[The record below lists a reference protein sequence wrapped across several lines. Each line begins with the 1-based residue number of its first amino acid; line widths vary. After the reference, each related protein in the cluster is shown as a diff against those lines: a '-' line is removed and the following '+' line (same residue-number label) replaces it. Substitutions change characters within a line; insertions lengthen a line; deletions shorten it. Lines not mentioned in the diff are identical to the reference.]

1 MPFPQPTR
9 SDDGRARGATVA
21 RRFWRDPVGVLLG
34 RLALAL
40 LVYTAIRV
48 TFFVDHRG
56 VFAQT
61 PASEI
66 AMAFVHGLRF
76 DLSAIA
82 YTNIPFILLSLAP
95 AAWLAR
101 RWYQWML
108 RGLFVVTNAAAT
120 IVMVGDVGYY
130 PFTGTRV
137 TMDVFALTGEATA
150 QADQLFLNFA
160 GLTVLGLGFVAALI
174 ALYPRAEV
182 ERDAPVP
189 RWRRVATSVLVLVG
203 TVIAARGGFQK
214 KPLNPIHAF
223 SGGSHEAGV
232 LTLNSAFTLLQSPR
246 DRQLEPV
253 AYFADDAQVD
263 SILHSDFGF
272 AARMGAAMPARPQNV
287 VLLILESYATEFW
300 GGEDREQP
308 QLTPFLDS
316 LRGLGT
322 FYTESFANGRRSM
335 DALPSILLGVPLYRG
350 QSIAVSRYQSNQW
363 IGLGHFLSDAGYHTS
378 FFHGAVKGTMY
389 FDAIAALA
397 GIEDFYPLERFP
409 EELRREAFD
418 GHWGLFDEEVLQYAV
433 RQVGTF
439 REPWFATMFTISTHH
454 PYRLPPKYADSL
466 PKGSR
471 EIHASV
477 AYTDLAVRRF
487 FEVARTQPWFE
498 NTLFVITGDHTPP
511 MRSPRYDTPL
521 GRYMVPTLLYH
532 PGGHLPTL
540 DASRVVQHVD
550 LFPTILDYAGVQP
563 TRIPRFGHSLFSDAP
578 GEAVLTTDE
587 TYWLVRREG
596 VLERR
601 PDGSERLLAYQRE
614 RTAAATV
621 ALPSGVAGEMSSR
634 LQAYVQHYTMSLIN
648 NAFYREQRSARAT
661 P

>member
-1 MPFPQPTR
+1 MA
-9 SDDGRARGATVA
+9 SA
-21 RRFWRDPVGVLLG
+21 RRFWRNPIGVLLG

-40 LVYTAIRV
+40 AVYTAVRL
-48 TFFVDHRG
+48 TFFGDHRG
-56 VFAQT
+56 VFAN
-61 PASEI
+61 ASV
-66 AMAFVHGLRF
+66 ADVAGAFVHGLRF

-108 RGLFVVTNAAAT
+108 RGVFVAVNGAAT
-120 IVMVGDVGYY
+120 IVMVGDVGYF

-137 TMDVFALTGEATA
+137 TMDVFALSSEATA

-160 GLTVLGLGFVAALI
+160 GLTMLGVGLLSALVF
-174 ALYPRAEV
+174 AYPRAEV
-182 ERDAPVP
+182 EAAAPVP
-189 RWRRVATSVLVLVG
+189 RWRRVATGLAVIVA

-223 SGGSHEAGV
+223 AGGSHEIGV

-246 DRQLEPV
+246 DRALEPV
-253 AYFADDAQVD
+253 AYFDDAQQVD
-263 SILHSDFGF
+263 SILQTGFGY
-272 AARMGAAMPARPQNV
+272 AEAMGAAAPPRPQNI

-300 GGEDREQP
+300 GGTDREHP
-308 QLTPFLDS
+308 ELTPFLDS
-316 LRGLGT
+316 LRQHGT

-335 DALPSILLGVPLYRG
+335 DALPSILLGMPLYRG

-363 IGLGHFLSDAGYHTS
+363 IGVGHFLRNAGYHTS

-389 FDAIAALA
+389 FDAIASLA

-409 EELRREAFD
+409 EEVQRDAFD
-418 GHWGLFDEEVLQYAV
+418 GHWGLFDEEALQFAV

-466 PKGSR
+466 PRGSR

-498 NTLFVITGDHTPP
+498 HTLFVITGDHTPP
-511 MRSPRYDTPL
+511 SRSARYDTPV

-532 PGGHLPTL
+532 PGGVLPEL
-540 DASRVVQHVD
+540 DPTRVVQHVD
-550 LFPTILDYAGVQP
+550 LFPTILDYAGVRP
-563 TRIPRFGHSLFSDAP
+563 ERLPLFGHSLFAEAP

-587 TYWLVRREG
+587 TYWLVRADG

-601 PDGSERLLAYQRE
+601 PDGSERVLAYLRE
-614 RTAAATV
+614 RTGTEDGAM
-621 ALPSGVAGEMSSR
+621 PAGRQEDASR
-634 LQAYVQHYTMSLIN
+634 RLRAYVQHYTMSLIN
-648 NAFYREQRSARAT
+648 NSFYRDAT
-661 P
+661 RRERGDD

>member
-1 MPFPQPTR
+1 MEL
-9 SDDGRARGATVA
+9 A
-21 RRFWRDPVGVLLG
+21 RRPWRNPIGALLG

-40 LVYTAIRV
+40 AVYSAVRLA
-48 TFFVDHRG
+48 FLVDHFG
-56 VFAQT
+56 IFANAT
-61 PASEI
+61 AAEI
-66 AMAFVHGLRF
+66 AGAFVHGLRF

-95 AAWLAR
+95 AAVLAL
-101 RWYQWML
+101 RWYRWML
-108 RGLFVVTNAAAT
+108 HGLFVTVNGAAV

-137 TMDVFALTGEATA
+137 TMDVFALTNEATA
-150 QADQLFLNFA
+150 QADQLFVNFA
-160 GLTVLGLGFVAALI
+160 GHTMLGVVLLASLI
-174 ALYPRAEV
+174 AFYPRTQ
-182 ERDAPVP
+182 APASP
-189 RWRRVATSVLVLVG
+189 MPTWRCVVLSFAVLAG
-203 TVIAARGGFQK
+203 TALAARGGFQK

-223 SGGSHEAGV
+223 SAGTHEIGV
-232 LTLNSAFTLLQSPR
+232 LTLNSVFTLLQSPR
-246 DRQLEPV
+246 GRALEPV
-253 AYFADDAQVD
+253 EYFADEAQVD
-263 SILHSDFGF
+263 SILQPAYGY
-272 AARMGAAMPARPQNV
+272 AETMGDGAPRRPQNV

-300 GGEDREQP
+300 GGVDREEP
-308 QLTPFLDS
+308 GLTPFLDS
-316 LRGLGT
+316 LRQQGT

-363 IGLGHFLSDAGYHTS
+363 KGLGHFLRDAGYHTS

-389 FDAIAALA
+389 FDAIASLS

-409 EELRREAFD
+409 DEVQRDAFD
-418 GHWGLFDEEVLQYAV
+418 GHWGLYDEEVLQYAA

-454 PYRLPPKYADSL
+454 PFKLPPKYEDSL

-487 FEVARTQPWFE
+487 FEYARTQPWYE

-511 MRSPRYDTPL
+511 TRSERYDTPL

-532 PGGHLPTL
+532 PGGALPEL
-540 DASRVVQHVD
+540 DATRVVQHVD
-550 LFPTILDYAGVQP
+550 LFPTILDFAGLRPERV
-563 TRIPRFGHSLFSDAP
+563 PRFGRSLFADVE

-587 TYWLVRREG
+587 TYWLVRNG
-596 VLERR
+596 SVLEHR
-601 PDGSERLLAYQRE
+601 PDGRERVLPYLRE
-614 RTAAATV
+614 RTGVTDVQFTAATQ
-621 ALPSGVAGEMSSR
+621 SETSR
-634 LQAYVQHYTMSLIN
+634 RLLAYVQHYTMSLIN
-648 NAFYREQRSARAT
+648 NSFYREPQRQTAGR
-661 P
+661 

>member
-1 MPFPQPTR
+1 MTGQAAP
-9 SDDGRARGATVA
+9 

-34 RLALAL
+34 RLGLAIA
-40 LVYTAIRV
+40 VYTAIRL
-48 TFFVDHRG
+48 TFFMDHRG
-56 VFAQT
+56 VFAQ
-61 PASEI
+61 ASAGEI
-66 AMAFVHGLRF
+66 VGAFLHGLRF

-108 RGLFVVTNAAAT
+108 RGLFFAANGAAA

-150 QADQLFLNFA
+150 QADQLFVNFA
-160 GLTVLGLGFVAALI
+160 GLTVLGVGLLAALLV
-174 ALYPRAEV
+174 LYPRAAV
-182 ERDAPVP
+182 EAAAPVP
-189 RWRRVATSVLVLVG
+189 RWRRIATSFAVVLA

-223 SGGSHEAGV
+223 EGGSHEIGV

-246 DRQLEPV
+246 DRALEPV
-253 AYFADDAQVD
+253 TYFENAAQVD
-263 SILHSDFGF
+263 SVLPLAYGY
-272 AARMGAAMPARPQNV
+272 AGGEAERPQPPQNI

-300 GGEDREQP
+300 GGTDRDHPE
-308 QLTPFLDS
+308 LTPFLDS
-316 LRGLGT
+316 LKQHGT
-322 FYTESFANGRRSM
+322 FYTESYANGRRSM
-335 DALPSILLGVPLYRG
+335 DALPSILLGMPLYRG

-363 IGLGHFLSDAGYHTS
+363 IGLGHFLREAGYHTS

-389 FDAIAALA
+389 FDAIASLA

-409 EELRREAFD
+409 EDVQREAFD
-418 GHWGLFDEEVLQYAV
+418 GHWGLFDEEALQFAV
-433 RQVGTF
+433 RHVGTF

-454 PYRLPPKYADSL
+454 PYRLPPKYVDSL

-498 NTLFVITGDHTPP
+498 HTLFVITGDHTPP
-511 MRSPRYDTPL
+511 SRSARYDTPL

-532 PGGHLPTL
+532 PGGRLPAL
-540 DASRVVQHVD
+540 DTARVVQHVD
-550 LFPTILDYAGVQP
+550 LFPTILDYAGVHP
-563 TRIPRFGHSLFSDAP
+563 ERVPRFGHSLFAEQE
-578 GEAVLTTDE
+578 GEAVLTSDE
-587 TYWLVRREG
+587 VYWLVRRDG

-601 PDGSERLLAYQRE
+601 PDGSERMLAYRRE
-614 RTAAATV
+614 VTGSEDVRV
-621 ALPSGVAGEMSSR
+621 PESR
-634 LQAYVQHYTMSLIN
+634 QAEASRRLLAYVQHYTMSLIN
-648 NAFYREQRSARAT
+648 NAFYREPVRRA
-661 P
+661 PGDD

>member
-1 MPFPQPTR
+1 MTGQAAP
-9 SDDGRARGATVA
+9 

-34 RLALAL
+34 RLALAIA
-40 LVYTAIRV
+40 VYTAIRL
-48 TFFVDHRG
+48 TFFMDHRG
-56 VFAQT
+56 VFAQ
-61 PASEI
+61 ASAGEI
-66 AMAFVHGLRF
+66 VGAFLHGLRF

-108 RGLFVVTNAAAT
+108 RGLFFAANGAAA

-150 QADQLFLNFA
+150 QADQLFVNFA
-160 GLTVLGLGFVAALI
+160 GLTVLGVGLLAALLV
-174 ALYPRAEV
+174 LYPRAAV
-182 ERDAPVP
+182 EAAAPVP
-189 RWRRVATSVLVLVG
+189 RWRRIATSFAVVLA

-223 SGGSHEAGV
+223 EGGSHEIGV

-246 DRQLEPV
+246 DRALEPV
-253 AYFADDAQVD
+253 TYFENAAQVD
-263 SILHSDFGF
+263 SVLPLAYGY
-272 AARMGAAMPARPQNV
+272 AGGEAERPQPPRNI

-300 GGEDREQP
+300 GGTDRDHPE
-308 QLTPFLDS
+308 LTPFLDS
-316 LRGLGT
+316 LKQHGT
-322 FYTESFANGRRSM
+322 FYTESYANGRRSM
-335 DALPSILLGVPLYRG
+335 DALPSILLGMPLYRG

-363 IGLGHFLSDAGYHTS
+363 IGLGHFLREAGYHTS

-389 FDAIAALA
+389 FDAIASLA

-409 EELRREAFD
+409 EDVQREAFD
-418 GHWGLFDEEVLQYAV
+418 GHWGLFDEEALQFAV
-433 RQVGTF
+433 RHVGTF

-454 PYRLPPKYADSL
+454 PYRLPPKYVDSL

-498 NTLFVITGDHTPP
+498 HTLFVITGDHTPP
-511 MRSPRYDTPL
+511 SRSARYDTPL
-521 GRYMVPTLLYH
+521 GRYMVPTLLIH
-532 PGGHLPTL
+532 PGGRLPAL
-540 DASRVVQHVD
+540 DTARVVQHVD
-550 LFPTILDYAGVQP
+550 LFPTILDYAGVHP
-563 TRIPRFGHSLFSDAP
+563 ERVPRFGHSLFAEQE
-578 GEAVLTTDE
+578 GEAVLTSDE
-587 TYWLVRREG
+587 VYWLVRRDG

-601 PDGSERLLAYQRE
+601 PDGSERMLAYRRE
-614 RTAAATV
+614 VTGSEDVRV
-621 ALPSGVAGEMSSR
+621 PESR
-634 LQAYVQHYTMSLIN
+634 QAEASRRLLAYVQHYTMSLIN
-648 NAFYREQRSARAT
+648 NAFYREPVRRA
-661 P
+661 PGDD

>member
-1 MPFPQPTR
+1 MA
-9 SDDGRARGATVA
+9 SA
-21 RRFWRDPVGVLLG
+21 RRFWRNPIGVLLG

-40 LVYTAIRV
+40 TVYTAVRL

-56 VFAQT
+56 VFAN
-61 PASEI
+61 ASV
-66 AMAFVHGLRF
+66 ADVAGAFVHGLRF

-108 RGLFVVTNAAAT
+108 RGVFVAVNGAAT
-120 IVMVGDVGYY
+120 IVMVGDVGYF

-137 TMDVFALTGEATA
+137 TMDVFALSSEATA

-160 GLTVLGLGFVAALI
+160 GLTMLGVGLLSALVF
-174 ALYPRAEV
+174 AYPRAEV
-182 ERDAPVP
+182 EAAAPVP
-189 RWRRVATSVLVLVG
+189 RWRRVATGLAVIVA

-223 SGGSHEAGV
+223 AGGSHEIGV

-246 DRQLEPV
+246 DRALEPV
-253 AYFADDAQVD
+253 AYFDDAQQVD
-263 SILHSDFGF
+263 SILQTGFGY
-272 AARMGAAMPARPQNV
+272 AEAMGAAAPPRPQNI

-300 GGEDREQP
+300 GGTDREHP
-308 QLTPFLDS
+308 ELTPFLDS
-316 LRGLGT
+316 LRQHGT

-335 DALPSILLGVPLYRG
+335 DALPSILLGMPLYRG

-363 IGLGHFLSDAGYHTS
+363 IGVGHFLRNAGYHTS

-389 FDAIAALA
+389 FDAIASLA

-409 EELRREAFD
+409 EEVQRDAFD
-418 GHWGLFDEEVLQYAV
+418 GHWGLFDEEALQFAV

-466 PKGSR
+466 PRGSR

-498 NTLFVITGDHTPP
+498 HTLFVITGDHTPP
-511 MRSPRYDTPL
+511 SRSARYDTPV

-532 PGGHLPTL
+532 PGGVLPEL
-540 DASRVVQHVD
+540 DPTRVVQHVD
-550 LFPTILDYAGVQP
+550 LFPTILDYAGVRP
-563 TRIPRFGHSLFSDAP
+563 ERLPLFGHSLFAEAP

-587 TYWLVRREG
+587 TYWLVRADG

-601 PDGSERLLAYQRE
+601 PDGSERVLAYLRE
-614 RTAAATV
+614 RTGTEDGAM
-621 ALPSGVAGEMSSR
+621 PAGRQEDASR
-634 LQAYVQHYTMSLIN
+634 RLRAYVQHYTMSLIN
-648 NAFYREQRSARAT
+648 NSFYRDAT
-661 P
+661 RRERGDD

>member
-1 MPFPQPTR
+1 MT
-9 SDDGRARGATVA
+9 DTA
-21 RRFWRDPVGVLLG
+21 RRFWRNPIGVLLG

-40 LVYTAIRV
+40 AVYAAVRL

-56 VFAQT
+56 VFAN
-61 PASEI
+61 ASAGDI
-66 AMAFVHGLRF
+66 AGAFLHGLRF

-108 RGLFVVTNAAAT
+108 RGLFVTVNGAAT

-160 GLTVLGLGFVAALI
+160 GLTALGLGLLAALI
-174 ALYPRAEV
+174 FVYPRAAV
-182 ERDAPVP
+182 EASAPVP
-189 RWRRVATSVLVLVG
+189 RWRRVATGLAVIVA

-223 SGGSHEAGV
+223 SGGSHEIGV

-253 AYFADDAQVD
+253 EYFADEAQVD
-263 SILHSDFGF
+263 SILQTRYGYSE
-272 AARMGAAMPARPQNV
+272 AMGAAAPARPQNI

-300 GGEDREQP
+300 GGTDREHP
-308 QLTPFLDS
+308 ELTPFLDS
-316 LRGLGT
+316 LRQHGT

-335 DALPSILLGVPLYRG
+335 DALPSILLGMPLYRG

-363 IGLGHFLSDAGYHTS
+363 IGLGHFLRDAGYHTS

-389 FDAIAALA
+389 FDAIASLA

-409 EELRREAFD
+409 EEVQREAFD
-418 GHWGLFDEEVLQYAV
+418 GHWGLFDEEALQFAV

-466 PKGSR
+466 PTGSR

-487 FEVARTQPWFE
+487 FEAARTQPWFE
-498 NTLFVITGDHTPP
+498 HTLFVITGDHTPP
-511 MRSPRYDTPL
+511 SRSARYDTPV

-532 PGGHLPTL
+532 PGGVLPAL
-540 DASRVVQHVD
+540 DPTRVVQHVD
-550 LFPTILDYAGVQP
+550 LFPTILDYAGVRP
-563 TRIPRFGHSLFSDAP
+563 ERLPLFGHSLFAEAP

-587 TYWLVRREG
+587 TYWLVRADG

-601 PDGSERLLAYQRE
+601 PDGSERVLAYLRE
-614 RTAAATV
+614 RTGIEDGAMPAARQEDA
-621 ALPSGVAGEMSSR
+621 SR
-634 LQAYVQHYTMSLIN
+634 RLLAYVQHYTMSLIN
-648 NAFYREQRSARAT
+648 NSFYRDAT
-661 P
+661 RRERGDD

>member
-1 MPFPQPTR
+1 MPSAAP
-9 SDDGRARGATVA
+9 

-34 RLALAL
+34 RLALAVA
-40 LVYTAIRV
+40 VYTAIRL
-48 TFFVDHRG
+48 TFFLDHRG
-56 VFAQT
+56 VFAQ
-61 PASEI
+61 AS
-66 AMAFVHGLRF
+66 AGDVVGAFLHGLRF

-108 RGLFVVTNAAAT
+108 RGLFFAANGAAAV
-120 IVMVGDVGYY
+120 VMVGDVGYY

-150 QADQLFLNFA
+150 QADQLFVNFA
-160 GLTVLGLGFVAALI
+160 GLTVLGVGLLVAL
-174 ALYPRAEV
+174 LMFYPRAAV
-182 ERDAPVP
+182 EATAPVP
-189 RWRRVATSVLVLVG
+189 RWRRLATSFAVILA
-203 TVIAARGGFQK
+203 TVVAARGGFQK

-223 SGGSHEAGV
+223 EAGSHEIGV

-246 DRQLEPV
+246 DRALEPV
-253 AYFADDAQVD
+253 AYFETAAQVD
-263 SILHSDFGF
+263 SALPLAYGYDPAVADAP
-272 AARMGAAMPARPQNV
+272 AAPQNI

-300 GGEDREQP
+300 GGTDRDHPE
-308 QLTPFLDS
+308 LTPFLDS
-316 LRGLGT
+316 LKQHGA
-322 FYTESFANGRRSM
+322 FFTESYANGRRSM
-335 DALPSILLGVPLYRG
+335 DALPSILLGMPLYRG

-363 IGLGHFLSDAGYHTS
+363 VGLGHFLRDAGYHTS

-409 EELRREAFD
+409 EDVQREAFD
-418 GHWGLFDEEVLQYAV
+418 GHWGLFDEEALQFAV
-433 RQVGTF
+433 RHVGTF

-466 PKGSR
+466 PTGSR

-477 AYTDLAVRRF
+477 AYTDLAVQRF

-511 MRSPRYDTPL
+511 SRSARYDTPL
-521 GRYMVPTLLYH
+521 GRYMVPALLYH
-532 PGGHLPTL
+532 PGGTLPAL
-540 DASRVVQHVD
+540 DTARVVQHVD
-550 LFPTILDYAGVQP
+550 LFPTILDYAGVRP
-563 TRIPRFGHSLFSDAP
+563 ERVPRFGHSLFAAQD

-587 TYWLVRREG
+587 VYWLVRRDG

-601 PDGSERLLAYQRE
+601 PDGSERLLAYRRE
-614 RTAAATV
+614 ATGAETAT
-621 ALPSGVAGEMSSR
+621 LPEAQQAEVSR
-634 LQAYVQHYTMSLIN
+634 RLLAYVQHYTMSLIQN
-648 NAFYREQRSARAT
+648 SFYREPARREVGND
-661 P
+661 

>member
-1 MPFPQPTR
+1 MESFLSP
-9 SDDGRARGATVA
+9 
-21 RRFWRDPVGVLLG
+21 RRFWRNPIGVLLG
-34 RLALAL
+34 RLGLALA
-40 LVYTAIRV
+40 VYTAVRLA
-48 TFFVDHRG
+48 FYVDHRG
-56 VFAQT
+56 VFANVAV
-61 PASEI
+61 PEI
-66 AMAFVHGLRF
+66 AGAFLHGLRF

-108 RGLFVVTNAAAT
+108 RGLFVVVNGAAT

-160 GLTVLGLGFVAALI
+160 GLTALGLGLLAALI
-174 ALYPRAEV
+174 LVYPRAAV
-182 ERDAPVP
+182 EAVAPVP
-189 RWRRVATSVLVLVG
+189 RWRRVATGFAVILA

-223 SGGSHEAGV
+223 SGGSHEVGV

-246 DRQLEPV
+246 DRALEPV
-253 AYFADDAQVD
+253 AFFADEQDVD
-263 SILHSDFGF
+263 SILETSYGF
-272 AARMGAAMPARPQNV
+272 AEAMGAAMPKRPQNI

-300 GGEDREQP
+300 GGVDRAHPE
-308 QLTPFLDS
+308 LTPFLDS
-316 LRGLGT
+316 LRGQGT

-363 IGLGHFLSDAGYHTS
+363 IGLGHFLGDAGYHTS

-389 FDAIAALA
+389 FDAIASLA

-409 EELRREAFD
+409 EDVQRDAFD
-418 GHWGLFDEEVLQYAV
+418 GHWGLFDEEALQFAV

-454 PYRLPPKYADSL
+454 PYRLPAKYADSL

-487 FEVARTQPWFE
+487 FEYARTQPWFE

-511 MRSPRYDTPL
+511 SRSARYDTPV

-532 PGGHLPTL
+532 PGGHLPAL
-540 DASRVVQHVD
+540 DPRRVVQHVD
-550 LFPTILDYAGVQP
+550 LFPTILDYAGVRP
-563 TRIPRFGHSLFSDAP
+563 ERVPRFGHSLFVERP

-587 TYWLVRREG
+587 TYWLVRAEG

-601 PDGSERLLAYQRE
+601 PDGSERVLPYRRE
-614 RTAAATV
+614 RTGGAEGTMPE
-621 ALPSGVAGEMSSR
+621 ALRTEVSRR

-648 NAFYREQRSARAT
+648 NAFYRVPSRTARAGN
-661 P
+661 

>member
-1 MPFPQPTR
+1 MA
-9 SDDGRARGATVA
+9 SA
-21 RRFWRDPVGVLLG
+21 RRFWRTPIGVLLG

-40 LVYTAIRV
+40 AVYTAVRL

-56 VFAQT
+56 VFAN
-61 PASEI
+61 ASV
-66 AMAFVHGLRF
+66 ADVAGAFVHGLRF

-108 RGLFVVTNAAAT
+108 RGVFVAVNGAAT
-120 IVMVGDVGYY
+120 IVMVGDVGYF

-137 TMDVFALTGEATA
+137 TMDVFALSSEATA

-160 GLTVLGLGFVAALI
+160 GLTMLGVGLLSALVF
-174 ALYPRAEV
+174 AYPRAEV
-182 ERDAPVP
+182 EAAAPVP
-189 RWRRVATSVLVLVG
+189 RWRRVATGLAVIVA

-223 SGGSHEAGV
+223 AGGSHEIGV

-246 DRQLEPV
+246 DRALEPV
-253 AYFADDAQVD
+253 AYFDDAQQVD
-263 SILHSDFGF
+263 SILQTGFGY
-272 AARMGAAMPARPQNV
+272 AEAMGAAAPPRPQNI

-300 GGEDREQP
+300 GGTDREHP
-308 QLTPFLDS
+308 ELTPFLDS
-316 LRGLGT
+316 LRQHGT

-335 DALPSILLGVPLYRG
+335 DALPSILLGMPLYRG

-363 IGLGHFLSDAGYHTS
+363 IGVGHFLRNAGYHTS

-389 FDAIAALA
+389 FDAIASLA

-409 EELRREAFD
+409 EEVQRDAFD
-418 GHWGLFDEEVLQYAV
+418 GHWGLFDEEALQFAV

-466 PKGSR
+466 PRGSR

-498 NTLFVITGDHTPP
+498 HTLFVITGDHTPP
-511 MRSPRYDTPL
+511 SRSARYDTPV

-532 PGGHLPTL
+532 PGGVLPEL
-540 DASRVVQHVD
+540 DPTRVVQHVD
-550 LFPTILDYAGVQP
+550 LFPTILDYAGVRP
-563 TRIPRFGHSLFSDAP
+563 ERLPLFGHSLFAEAP

-587 TYWLVRREG
+587 TYWLVRADG

-601 PDGSERLLAYQRE
+601 PDGSERVLAYLRE
-614 RTAAATV
+614 RTGTEDGAM
-621 ALPSGVAGEMSSR
+621 PAGRQEDASR
-634 LQAYVQHYTMSLIN
+634 RLRAYVQHYTMSLIN
-648 NAFYREQRSARAT
+648 NSFYRDAT
-661 P
+661 RRERGDD

>member
-1 MPFPQPTR
+1 MDT
-9 SDDGRARGATVA
+9 A
-21 RRFWRDPVGVLLG
+21 RRFWRNPIGVLLG

-40 LVYTAIRV
+40 AVYTAVRL
-48 TFFVDHRG
+48 TFYVDHRG
-56 VFAQT
+56 VFAN
-61 PASEI
+61 ASLTDV
-66 AMAFVHGLRF
+66 AGAFVHGMRF

-108 RGLFVVTNAAAT
+108 RGLFVAVNGAAT

-137 TMDVFALTGEATA
+137 TMDVFALSSEATA
-150 QADQLFLNFA
+150 QADQLFVNFA
-160 GLTVLGLGFVAALI
+160 GLTVLGVFLLSTLVFA
-174 ALYPRAEV
+174 YPRAQV
-182 ERDAPVP
+182 EGAAPVP
-189 RWRRVATSVLVLVG
+189 RWRRVASALTVVVA

-223 SGGSHEAGV
+223 AGGSHEIGV

-246 DRQLEPV
+246 DRALEPV
-253 AYFADDAQVD
+253 AYFDDAQQVD
-263 SILHSDFGF
+263 SILQSGYGY
-272 AARMGAAMPARPQNV
+272 AEAMGDALPPRPQNI

-300 GGEDREQP
+300 GGTDREHP
-308 QLTPFLDS
+308 ELTPFLDS
-316 LRGLGT
+316 LRQHGT

-335 DALPSILLGVPLYRG
+335 DALPSILLGMPLYRG

-363 IGLGHFLSDAGYHTS
+363 IGLGHFLREGGYHTS

-389 FDAIAALA
+389 FDAIASLA

-409 EELRREAFD
+409 EDVQREAYD
-418 GHWGLFDEEVLQYAV
+418 GHWGLFDEEALQFAV

-439 REPWFATMFTISTHH
+439 REPWFSTMFTISTHH
-454 PYRLPPKYADSL
+454 PYRLPPRYADSL
-466 PKGSR
+466 PTGSR

-498 NTLFVITGDHTPP
+498 HTLFVITGDHTPP
-511 MRSPRYDTPL
+511 SRSARYDTPV

-532 PGGHLPTL
+532 PGGVLPAL
-540 DASRVVQHVD
+540 DPTRVVQHVD
-550 LFPTILDYAGVQP
+550 LFPTILDYAGVRP
-563 TRIPRFGHSLFSDAP
+563 ERLPLFGHSLFAEAP

-587 TYWLVRREG
+587 TYWLVRADA

-601 PDGSERLLAYQRE
+601 PDGSERVLPYLRE
-614 RTAAATV
+614 RTGAEEGTMPASEQDEV
-621 ALPSGVAGEMSSR
+621 SR
-634 LQAYVQHYTMSLIN
+634 RLRAYVQHYTMSLIN
-648 NAFYREQRSARAT
+648 NSFYRDAT
-661 P
+661 RRERGDD

>member
-1 MPFPQPTR
+1 MT
-9 SDDGRARGATVA
+9 DTA
-21 RRFWRDPVGVLLG
+21 RRFWRNPIGVLLG

-40 LVYTAIRV
+40 AVYAAVRL

-56 VFAQT
+56 VFAN
-61 PASEI
+61 ASAGDI
-66 AMAFVHGLRF
+66 AGAFVHGLRF

-108 RGLFVVTNAAAT
+108 RGLFVTVNGAAT

-150 QADQLFLNFA
+150 QADQLFVNFA
-160 GLTVLGLGFVAALI
+160 GLTMLGLGLLAALVFV
-174 ALYPRAEV
+174 YPRAQLE
-182 ERDAPVP
+182 AATPVP
-189 RWRRVATSVLVLVG
+189 RWRRVATALAVIVA
-203 TVIAARGGFQK
+203 TVIAARGGLQK

-223 SGGSHEAGV
+223 AGGSHEIGV

-253 AYFADDAQVD
+253 QYFADEAQVD
-263 SILHSDFGF
+263 SILESRYGF
-272 AARMGAAMPARPQNV
+272 AEAMGAAAPARPQNI

-300 GGEDREQP
+300 GGTDREHP
-308 QLTPFLDS
+308 ELTPFLDS
-316 LRGLGT
+316 LRQHGT

-335 DALPSILLGVPLYRG
+335 DALPSILLGMPLYRG

-363 IGLGHFLSDAGYHTS
+363 IGLGHFLRDAGYHTS

-389 FDAIAALA
+389 FDAIASLA

-409 EELRREAFD
+409 EEVQREAFD
-418 GHWGLFDEEVLQYAV
+418 GHWGLFDEEALQFAV

-466 PKGSR
+466 PTGSR

-487 FEVARTQPWFE
+487 FEAARTQPWFE
-498 NTLFVITGDHTPP
+498 HTLFVITGDHTPP
-511 MRSPRYDTPL
+511 SRSARYDTPV

-532 PGGHLPTL
+532 PGGVLPEL
-540 DASRVVQHVD
+540 DPTRVVQHVD
-550 LFPTILDYAGVQP
+550 LFPTILDYAGVRP
-563 TRIPRFGHSLFSDAP
+563 ERLPLFGHSLFAEAP

-587 TYWLVRREG
+587 TYWLVRADG

-601 PDGSERLLAYQRE
+601 PDGSERVLAYLRE
-614 RTAAATV
+614 RTGTEDGAMPTARQEDA
-621 ALPSGVAGEMSSR
+621 SR
-634 LQAYVQHYTMSLIN
+634 RLLAYVQHYTMSLIN
-648 NAFYREQRSARAT
+648 NSFYRDAT
-661 P
+661 RRERGDD